1 MEHIPGYD
9 EWKTREQEEEPAY
22 HCPECG
28 RVVEEYVYKN
38 EFGDIVGCD
47 RCLKAKSY
55 WEI

>member
-9 EWKTREQEEEPAY
+9 EWKTREQEEPKAY
-22 HCPECG
+22 YCPECG
-28 RVVEEYVYKN
+28 RVVEEYVYRN

-47 RCLKAKSY
+47 RCLKAKGY